1 MRHLKSGSK
10 LGKQPAHRR
19 AVLRNLVTNL
29 IEKERIHTTI
39 LRAKATRRLAEKMI
53 TLGKRDSLHAR
64 RQAAAFLMTPA
75 ATDKLFDE
83 LAPRFAERLGGYT
96 RIIRAG
102 WRLGDGAD
110 LAILEFIGSEL
121 KKKEKK
127 QRRKEEVEAPEEEKE
142 AVASTKLYSHR
153 FTIEKGPVSSNRS
166 GPFCFAQANMEC
178 R

>member
-64 RQAAAFLMTPA
+64 RQAAAFLMTPL
-75 ATDKLFDE
+75 ATEKLFKD
-83 LAPRFAERLGGYT
+83 LAPRFAQRPGGYT
-96 RIIRAG
+96 RIVRAG
-102 WRLGDGAD
+102 WRLGDGAE

-127 QRRKEEVEAPEEEKE
+127 ARRKPTEETPEEETEEKE
-142 AVASTKLYSHR
+142 ATAKT
-153 FTIEKGPVSSNRS
+153 
-166 GPFCFAQANMEC
+166 
-178 R
+178 

>member
-64 RQAAAFLMTPA
+64 RQASAFLMTPV
-75 ATDKLFDE
+75 ATEKLFKD
-83 LAPRFAERLGGYT
+83 LAPRFAQRPGGYT

-102 WRLGDGAD
+102 WRLGDGAE

-121 KKKEKK
+121 KKKEKRP
-127 QRRKEEVEAPEEEKE
+127 RRKPTEEAPEKETSEKE
-142 AVASTKLYSHR
+142 AVAKT
-153 FTIEKGPVSSNRS
+153 
-166 GPFCFAQANMEC
+166 
-178 R
+178 

>member
-64 RQAAAFLMTPA
+64 RQAAAFLMTPL
-75 ATDKLFDE
+75 ATEKLFKD
-83 LAPRFAERLGGYT
+83 LAPRFAQRPGGYT
-96 RIIRAG
+96 RIVRAG
-102 WRLGDGAD
+102 WRLGDGAE

-127 QRRKEEVEAPEEEKE
+127 ARRKPTEETPEEETEEKE
-142 AVASTKLYSHR
+142 ATAK
-153 FTIEKGPVSSNRS
+153 K
-166 GPFCFAQANMEC
+166 
-178 R
+178 